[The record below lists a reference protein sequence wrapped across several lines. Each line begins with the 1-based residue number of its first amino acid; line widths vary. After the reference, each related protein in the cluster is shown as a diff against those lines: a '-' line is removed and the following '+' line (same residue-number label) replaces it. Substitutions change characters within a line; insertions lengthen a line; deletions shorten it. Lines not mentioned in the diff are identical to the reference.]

1 MEASGQV
8 DIEQGGELADVLEQ
22 SDTAT
27 VVKRAG
33 DGYTPR
39 DVRRS
44 VGIGDGRCE
53 AVEKFVRRSVG
64 VDRAPSH
71 TAGHQQASAQVDQGR
86 GDVGATYLQ
95 CPDELRRLRRIVLC
109 HGTYAFPTLS
119 LIHISEPTR
128 LGMISYAVFC

>member
-1 MEASGQV
+1 MKASGQV
-8 DIEQGGELADVLEQ
+8 DIKQGVELADVREQ

-53 AVEKFVRRSVG
+53 AVEKFVRRCVG
-64 VDRAPSH
+64 VERAPSH
-71 TAGHQQASAQVDQGR
+71 TAGHQLTSTQVDQGR
-86 GDVGATYLQ
+86 GDVGTTYLQ
-95 CPDELRRLRRIVLC
+95 CPDELRRLRRTVLC
-109 HGTYAFPTLS
+109 HGTYAFT
-119 LIHISEPTR
+119 TR
-128 LGMISYAVFC
+128 TVSDSQAFTV

>member
-8 DIEQGGELADVLEQ
+8 DIEQGVELADVLEQ
-22 SDTAT
+22 SDPAT
-27 VVKRAG
+27 G
-33 DGYTPR
+33 SQTGQGWLHPR

-71 TAGHQQASAQVDQGR
+71 TAGHLETSAQVDQGR
-86 GDVGATYLQ
+86 GNMRATYLQ
-95 CPDELRRLRRIVLC
+95 CPHELKKLPAYRSC
-109 HGTYAFPTLS
+109 HGT
-119 LIHISEPTR
+119 
-128 LGMISYAVFC
+128 

>member
-8 DIEQGGELADVLEQ
+8 DIEQGVELADVLEQ

-39 DVRRS
+39 DVRRG

-53 AVEKFVRRSVG
+53 AVEKFVRSSVG

-71 TAGHQQASAQVDQGR
+71 TAGHQQTSAQVDQSR
-86 GDVGATYLQ
+86 SDVGATYLQ
-95 CPDELRRLRRIVLC
+95 CPDEPRRVLRIIPC
-109 HGTYAFPTLS
+109 HGTYAFT
-119 LIHISEPTR
+119 TR
-128 LGMISYAVFC
+128 TVPGSQAFTV